1 MNSPPPDSERPNLR
15 ASDKD
20 REHMAEVLR
29 EAAGEGRLSLEEL
42 DQRLDAVYAAKTY
55 AELEPIARDLPAAGT
70 VHPPEPAPP
79 PGPAADPR
87 RFGGQPGS
95 TSGIAILSGFTRK
108 GDWVVPKEFNAVA
121 ILGGGE
127 IDMREARFAEPTVTI
142 HAVAVMGGIEITV
155 PEDAT
160 VHVNGVGI
168 LGGFDDNHDKGGGQ
182 PGGPTIIVN
191 GVAFLGG
198 IEVSRRP
205 PQRSRQDRLDA
216 RRERLQSRMEDRR
229 DIMEARVQARQD
241 RLEARLQHKRERLKR
256 RLELSGGDD
265 ER

>member
-1 MNSPPPDSERPNLR
+1 MNSPPPDPESPNLR

-55 AELEPIARDLPAAGT
+55 AELEPITRDLPAAGT
-70 VHPPEPAPP
+70 VQPQAPP

-142 HAVAVMGGIEITV
+142 HAIAIMGGIEITV

-168 LGGFDDNHDKGGGQ
+168 LGGFDDATTGGGQ

-205 PQRSRQDRLDA
+205 PQRSGHDRLED
-216 RRERLQSRMEDRR
+216 RRERLESRLEDRR
-229 DIMEARVQARQD
+229 DRLEARVQSRQD
-241 RLEARLQHKRERLKR
+241 RLEARLEHRRERLKR